1 MTSTATASTAAPGAA
16 RIPKFNP
23 KLFPATGSAGAIAKP
38 LWEMELD
45 IISTWAKANKA
56 MLPLPDFQN
65 LSSRPSPAML
75 ADLALE
81 GDRGPTPGNISYCF
95 LLLGVLYL
103 SNQWLHPL

>member
-45 IISTWAKANKA
+45 IINLGIW
-56 MLPLPDFQN
+56 LERQGFFQGE
-65 LSSRPSPAML
+65 SKRF
-75 ADLALE
+75 
-81 GDRGPTPGNISYCF
+81 TK
-95 LLLGVLYL
+95 
-103 SNQWLHPL
+103 WLVVAVYIILIQILVMVGLFIEQNNGQK